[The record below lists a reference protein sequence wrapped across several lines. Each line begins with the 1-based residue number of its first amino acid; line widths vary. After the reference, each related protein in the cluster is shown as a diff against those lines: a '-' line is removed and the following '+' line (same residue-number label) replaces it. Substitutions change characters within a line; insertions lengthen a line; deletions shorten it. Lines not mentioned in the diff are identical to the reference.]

1 MIKPQARRLL
11 AKTAYFCLDNPA
23 KWAVGSSPSC
33 PSFSRL
39 ALDLGCSARLWG
51 SLVVLVSALV
61 FSLTSLSAFAQLP
74 ASDTSQSAAPV
85 ILEGQTLFLVYDKAI
100 ARSPQERALRI
111 SQRIEVLARDET
123 VPEGAIAM
131 AETEGGTTLYAQD
144 ILLMTVSD
152 ADAKAAEQPR
162 QALAEQHASA
172 IEEAV
177 SQYRLAR
184 SAQYRNRAI
193 LITVLSTLAL
203 LLLLLVLANVMPQVY
218 HWLDHQQDHWI
229 SSVRIQNF
237 ELLSS
242 FQLSALLQT
251 FTQLLHTVLVLGLT
265 ILYGSF
271 VLGLFPRT
279 RQLGNTLWIYL
290 SAALFSIW
298 QSFLLYLP
306 NLLTLG
312 LIGLVS
318 YYLIRFFRLFFV
330 NIRRGR
336 VSLPGFYPEWANPTY
351 QLLKC
356 LILALSAAIAFPL
369 LPGSSSPAF
378 QGVSIFLGILV
389 SLGSGGAIISVIA
402 GFILVYTR
410 AFSVGD
416 RIRVGDIEGF
426 VEEKSLFVTR
436 IRTLNNLLVSVPNS
450 TLLSSNIVNYSALLR
465 DQEVPL
471 IITTTVTLGY
481 DVPWRTVHDTLIAA
495 AIATP
500 EVVADPLPEVWQ
512 TALNDFSISYE
523 LRACTVNPIELGRVY
538 SNLHQSIQDSCN
550 AAGIEIMSPHYTALR
565 DGNMT
570 TLPAQYLS
578 PDYKPPGFR
587 IKRVFEKY
595 LIMPSA

>member
-1 MIKPQARRLL
+1 MMKISLRYLL
-11 AKTAYFCLDNPA
+11 AKTLYVHIGNSTRQ
-23 KWAVGSSPSC
+23 AVGSSSPSYLNL
-33 PSFSRL
+33 PGPAFSLSLSAALWRSLWAL
-39 ALDLGCSARLWG
+39 A
-51 SLVVLVSALV
+51 SALI
-61 FSLTSLSAFAQLP
+61 FSLTSLCAFAQLP
-74 ASDTSQSAAPV
+74 ASDASPGSAPV
-85 ILEGQTLFLVYDKAI
+85 TLDGQTLFLVYDKAI

-111 SQRIEVLARDET
+111 SQRIEALARDET
-123 VPEGAIAM
+123 VPEGAIATL
-131 AETEGGTTLYAQD
+131 ETEGGTTLYAQD

-162 QALAEQHASA
+162 QALAEQHANA
-172 IEEAV
+172 IETAV

-184 SAQYRNRAI
+184 SAQYRNRAV
-193 LITVLSTLAL
+193 LTALLSTLAL
-203 LLLLLVLANVMPQVY
+203 LLLLLVLANIMPQVY
-218 HWLDHQQDHWI
+218 YWLDHQQDHWI
-229 SSVRIQNF
+229 PSVRIQNF

-265 ILYGSF
+265 IVYGSF

-298 QSFLLYLP
+298 QGFLLYLP
-306 NLLTLG
+306 SLLTLG

-318 YYLIRFFRLFFV
+318 YYLIRFLHLFFI

-356 LILALSAAIAFPL
+356 LILALAAAIAFPF
-369 LPGSSSPAF
+369 LPGASSPAF

-389 SLGSGGAIISVIA
+389 SLGSGGAIISVVA

-410 AFSVGD
+410 AFSVSD

-436 IRTLNNLLVSVPNS
+436 IRTINNLLVSVPNA

-465 DQEVPL
+465 DQKMPL
-471 IITTTVTLGY
+471 VITTTVTLGY
-481 DVPWRTVHDTLIAA
+481 DVPWRTVHDVLIAA
-495 AIATP
+495 ALATP
-500 EVVADPLPEVWQ
+500 EIVADPPPEVWQ

-523 LRACTVNPIELGRVY
+523 LRACTANPIELGRVY
-538 SNLHQSIQDSCN
+538 SDLHQSIQDSCN

-565 DGNMT
+565 DGNTT
-570 TLPAQYLS
+570 TLPAQYLP
-578 PDYKPPGFR
+578 PDYRPPGFR
-587 IKRVFEKY
+587 IN
-595 LIMPSA
+595 S